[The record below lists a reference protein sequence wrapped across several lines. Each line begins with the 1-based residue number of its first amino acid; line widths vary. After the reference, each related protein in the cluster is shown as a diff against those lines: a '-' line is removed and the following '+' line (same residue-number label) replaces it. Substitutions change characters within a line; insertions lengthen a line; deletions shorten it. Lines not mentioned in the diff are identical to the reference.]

1 MKIIETTPDPTGFAQ
16 FEAALAH
23 ISPDQ
28 AHPTYSKKHFLKGY
42 LLEHK
47 EIYQARIALYQ
58 HPDLQLDA
66 QPVLTL
72 GAYACKDN
80 ADMSA
85 YLLEAVFQNIRTQ
98 FPDIKTIVGP
108 MEGTTWEN
116 YRFVLP
122 SPTKSYTLEPM
133 NPTWYPAQWEAAGFE
148 VLKKYQS
155 NLAHFS
161 EENRKDISA
170 YLPHF
175 EALGVRFRNFN
186 SANAQEELE
195 KLADFNIT
203 AFDAAFLY
211 TPIDKTEF
219 VEKYKKILPL
229 MRDELVILAEQD
241 NRIVGMIF
249 CIPEPRDPERKQM
262 IVKTLARLPNPE
274 FKGMGEVLCQILV
287 NQALD
292 LGFNQMIHALMRV
305 DNASMRTSD
314 HFWGS
319 IFREYVLMYRTL

>member
-1 MKIIETTPDPTGFAQ
+1 MRIIETSPDSTGFAQ
-16 FEAALAH
+16 FEAAWTQICAEWTH
-23 ISPDQ
+23 S
-28 AHPTYSKKHFLKGY
+28 AFSKKNLVKGY
-42 LLEHK
+42 LLEY
-47 EIYQARIALYQ
+47 ENRYQACVALYH

-72 GAYACKDN
+72 GAYACTNDSVP
-80 ADMSA
+80 SA
-85 YLLEAVFQNIRTQ
+85 HLFEFVFQDIQSQ
-98 FPDIKTIVGP
+98 FPHIKTIIGP
-108 MEGTTWEN
+108 MEGSTWEN

-122 SPTKSYTLEPM
+122 SLTKPYTLEPM
-133 NPTWYPAQWEAAGFE
+133 NPAWYPAQWEAAGFE

-170 YLPHF
+170 YLTHF
-175 EALGVRFRNFN
+175 ETLGVHFRNFN
-186 SANAQEELE
+186 SANALEELE
-195 KLADFNIT
+195 KLADFNIA

-211 TPIDKTEF
+211 TPIEKVEF
-219 VEKYKKILPL
+219 VEKYQKILPL
-229 MRDELVILAEQD
+229 MRDELVILAEQY

-249 CIPEPRDPERKQM
+249 CIPEPRDPEHKQM

-274 FKGMGEVLCQILV
+274 FKGMGEVLCQLLV

-319 IFREYVLMYRTL
+319 LFREYVLMYRNM